1 MRWLRYLLL
10 LAAIGWLAF
19 LLFLLGK
26 GLFLLGKGF
35 WWLFLVFVFLV
46 LNAMV

>member
-10 LAAIGWLAF
+10 LASIGWLAF

-35 WWLFLVFVFLV
+35 WWLFWSSCFWC
-46 LNAMV
+46 